1 MKLTHIIAI
10 IVIAIAIGVVV
21 STTGDAS
28 TYVTFSEAKKLE
40 ADGEGNK
47 VHIVGMLKKGA
58 NGELLEVNYQP
69 EKDPNYFEF
78 TLVDDNKEEHSV
90 VYFNPKPQDFERSEK
105 IVIIGQM
112 KGEKFVADKIVMKC
126 PSKYQE
132 TEFKEGNNT
141 QSSTR

>member
-10 IVIAIAIGVVV
+10 IVIAIAIGVVI

-28 TYVTFSEAKKLE
+28 TYVTFSEAKKME
-40 ADGEGNK
+40 SEGEGDK
-47 VHIVGMLKKGA
+47 VHIVGMLKKSPS
-58 NGELLEVNYQP
+58 GELLEVNYQP
-69 EKDPNYFEF
+69 EKDPNFFEF

-105 IVIIGQM
+105 IVVIGQM
-112 KGEKFVADKIVMKC
+112 KGEHFVADKIVMKC

-132 TEFKEGNNT
+132 TEFKEGNT
-141 QSSTR
+141 QSSAR